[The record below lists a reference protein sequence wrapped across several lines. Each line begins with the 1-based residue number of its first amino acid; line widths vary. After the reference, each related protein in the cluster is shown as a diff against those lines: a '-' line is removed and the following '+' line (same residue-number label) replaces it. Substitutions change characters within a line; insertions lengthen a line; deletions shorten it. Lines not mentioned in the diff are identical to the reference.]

1 LRSHEVLYVAIT
13 AVICYCTALTAN
25 TATATAAT
33 AAVLEQVMEQL
44 RKSAHQSTA
53 ETQAAVED
61 RDSIAQQLQQ
71 ALDECASLRTALDST
86 EHYRNMAEV
95 TAHSI

>member
-1 LRSHEVLYVAIT
+1 MN
-13 AVICYCTALTAN
+13 LTESA
-25 TATATAAT
+25 ATAAT
-33 AAVLEQVMEQL
+33 ANGVLGQVMEQL

-95 TAHSI
+95 TAYFI